1 MIEPLLGTDGVRRLR
16 DALLAAGYT
25 GPALTDR
32 MDDRT
37 AAAVRAG
44 DAPLVRRWLAG
55 DDPQATLARLFLAG
69 SVEPPARVAAALG
82 GVDVADAVAATLL
95 VPDGDGLRAGVEVHP
110 YGDVDGAEEWWTVAD
125 LPANLRGGPL
135 PADHVLGVGGAST
148 TLALATRRTP
158 VGTALDLGTGCGVQA
173 LHLSRHA
180 GRVTAT
186 DLSARAL
193 RYAATTAALSGQ
205 DWELLAGDLTAPV
218 AGRRFDLVVSN
229 PPFIVG
235 PAAREH
241 FTYRDSGREGDA
253 VCAEL
258 IAAMPGLL
266 ADGGYAQF
274 LANWIHP
281 AGGDWAQR
289 LADRL
294 AGTGLDA
301 WIVQREVSTP
311 AEYVRMWL
319 ADTTAGAPA
328 ASAAAAGDWLDWFA
342 AQGIEAV
349 GFGIVTLRAG
359 GHADPTV
366 RIEDVR
372 QPTDPIGGL
381 VPEWFDRQDFLRAH
395 PGPALLSARLRAAE
409 SLALHAESALGPD
422 GWTVRT
428 HRLALSAGAR
438 WVEETDELVASVV
451 AGCTGALPLADVL
464 GLLAAAHDLDPAAVY
479 AAALPVVAGLVERGI
494 LLPPASAEAGGT
506 RADALPS
513 AGATGERPAAGST
526 EGN

>member
-1 MIEPLLGTDGVRRLR
+1 MIEPLLGSDGVRRLR
-16 DALLAAGYT
+16 DALFAAGYT
-25 GPALTDR
+25 GPELSAR
-32 MDDRT
+32 MDART

-44 DAPLVRRWLAG
+44 EAPLVRRWLTG

-69 SVEPPARVAAALG
+69 STEPAAAVATAFG
-82 GVDVADAVAATLL
+82 QVDVSDALAAGLL
-95 VPDGDGLRAGVEVHP
+95 VPDGDGLRAGVEIHP
-110 YGDVDGAEEWWTVAD
+110 YGDVDASEPGDTWWTVAD
-125 LPANLRGGPL
+125 LPATLRGPL

-148 TLALATRRTP
+148 TLALATTRVP

-186 DLSARAL
+186 DLSTRAL

-205 DWELLAGDLTAPV
+205 DWELLAGDLVGPV

-235 PAAREH
+235 PTSRDH
-241 FTYRDSGREGDA
+241 FTYRDSGRAGDA

-258 IAAMPGLL
+258 VAAMPGLL
-266 ADGGYAQF
+266 TDGGYAQF

-281 AGGDWAQR
+281 ADGDWVDR
-289 LADRL
+289 LAGFL

-319 ADTTAGAPA
+319 ADSTAGAGGGD
-328 ASAAAAGDWLDWFA
+328 AAAGDWLDWFDA
-342 AQGIEAV
+342 EGVAAV

-359 GHADPTV
+359 GHAVPTV
-366 RIEDVR
+366 RIEDLR

-381 VPEWFDRQDFLRAH
+381 VPEWFARQDFLRAH
-395 PGPALLSARLRAAE
+395 PGPALLSTRLRAAD

-422 GWTVRT
+422 GWAVHTR
-428 HRLALSAGAR
+428 RFALSAGAR
-438 WVEETDELVASVV
+438 WVEETDELVAAVV
-451 AGCTGALPLADVL
+451 AGCSGALPLGDVL
-464 GLLAAAHDLDPAAVY
+464 GLLAAAHGLDDTAVY
-479 AAALPVVAGLVERGI
+479 DAALPVVAGLVERGI
-494 LLPPASAEAGGT
+494 LVP
-506 RADALPS
+506 ADALPT
-513 AGATGERPAAGST
+513 AEATAKPADALRAAEVVSTPAERG
-526 EGN
+526 